1 MLKALV
7 LASLLVGCGHAD
19 REPTP
24 PASPPASPPT
34 SPPAQKTSAILTDAV
49 RTKVCNH
56 EPCGGEESS
65 IRIYRDGAGTVK
77 KLYRL
82 YGPCSHNPGIYFD
95 PDGTET
101 EVIPEKPITPGS
113 DEAKEFEAKHDKQV
127 GGLTHTDTIRCRDG
141 ARLKP

>member
-1 MLKALV
+1 MPKALI
-7 LASLLVGCGHAD
+7 LASLLLGCGQPD
-19 REPTP
+19 RETAP
-24 PASPPASPPT
+24 PALAAAPPAKPTAPP
-34 SPPAQKTSAILTDAV
+34 SILSDAV
-49 RTKVCNH
+49 RDTVCKT

-95 PDGTET
+95 PDGAQT
-101 EVIPEKPITPGS
+101 EVIPEKPIVPGS

-141 ARLKP
+141 ARLAP

>member
-1 MLKALV
+1 ML
-7 LASLLVGCGHAD
+7 S
-19 REPTP
+19 
-24 PASPPASPPT
+24 
-34 SPPAQKTSAILTDAV
+34 DAV
-49 RTKVCNH
+49 RAKVCSA

-65 IRIYRDGAGTVK
+65 IRLYRDGGGTLK

-95 PDGTET
+95 PDGTQT
-101 EVIPEKPITPGS
+101 EVIPEKPIVPGS

-141 ARLKP
+141 MRLAP